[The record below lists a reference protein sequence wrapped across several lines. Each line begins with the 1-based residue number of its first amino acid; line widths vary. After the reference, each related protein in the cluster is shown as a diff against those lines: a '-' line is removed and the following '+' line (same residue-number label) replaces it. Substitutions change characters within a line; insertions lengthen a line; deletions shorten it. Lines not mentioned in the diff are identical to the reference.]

1 METRAHH
8 VLIGA
13 FVLLALIGAVLFAL
27 WVAKVELD
35 AEFDEYD
42 VVFNETVT
50 GLSRGAAVNFN
61 GIQVGEVRKLSLDL
75 ADAQRVIARVRVNAD
90 TPVRTDT
97 RARLTY
103 TGLTGVAIIELVAG
117 NPAAP
122 EPVVAEGG
130 EVPVI
135 LAEPSALQQLMS
147 GSTDI
152 MARFNEALVRVSQ
165 FLSEENLERLSAT
178 IAHVEEVTGQ
188 MATDRAELGEALRS
202 ARTAFADLSRAASA
216 VEKLAGSGDAVMA
229 SSQRLIDED
238 LGRASADLRE
248 ALAALRRLTEHADA
262 LLADNRAQ
270 LDQLAREGAP
280 EMAATLRE
288 LGELSRRL
296 NRISERLESA
306 PADYLLQRDQLRE
319 YPAR

>member
-8 VLIGA
+8 ILIGA
-13 FVLLALIGAVLFAL
+13 FVLLALIGGVLFAL

-42 VVFNETVT
+42 VVFHETVT

-117 NPAAP
+117 DPQAP
-122 EPVVAEGG
+122 EPVIPEGR
-130 EVPVI
+130 EVPLI
-135 LAEPSALQQLMS
+135 RAEPSALQQLMS

-152 MARFNEALVRVSQ
+152 MARFNEALVRVST
-165 FLSEENLERLSAT
+165 FLNEENLGRLSTT

-188 MATDRAELGEALRS
+188 MAADRAELGAALRS
-202 ARTAFADLSRAASA
+202 AKTAFADLSRAAAA
-216 VEKLAGSGDAVMA
+216 VEKLAGSGETMLA

-238 LGRASADLRE
+238 LSQASHDLRE
-248 ALAALRRLTEHADA
+248 ALAALRRLSENADA
-262 LLADNRAQ
+262 LLAENRTQ
-270 LDQLAREGAP
+270 LDQLAREGGP
-280 EMAATLRE
+280 EMTATLRE

-296 NRISERLESA
+296 NRISEKLEAA
-306 PADYLLQRDQLRE
+306 PADYLLQRDRLRE
-319 YPAR
+319 YPAQ